1 METFCKKKNIKH
13 VLNAVASPRSN
24 DQVERFNKTILSCL
38 TAAIREDH
46 ALQETKIVEVESGIN
61 TCINLTTGRS
71 PSELLYGFRRR
82 LKYDIELTE
91 TYSDTNRLEQIKLNR
106 EKVLSNI
113 NKTADA
119 MKRRYNKNR
128 LAATKFKQS
137 DLVLA
142 KRSPIIKG
150 LTNQWQVGSKIYW
163 SRSNKIGTS
172 K

>member
-1 METFCKKKNIKH
+1 M
-13 VLNAVASPRSN
+13 
-24 DQVERFNKTILSCL
+24 
-38 TAAIREDH
+38 
-46 ALQETKIVEVESGIN
+46 
-61 TCINLTTGRS
+61 TTGRS

-150 LTNQWQVGSKIYW
+150 LTN
-163 SRSNKIGTS
+163 
-172 K
+172 